1 MKLLIQILVLLPV
14 FAAQQIGVGNDF
26 VDLRCPKDHVVDNYL
41 VYYPDNEHHFFKAN
55 KFFMCIQESKLF

>member
-1 MKLLIQILVLLPV
+1 MKLLIQILLLLPV
-14 FAAQQIGVGNDF
+14 FAAQQISAGNDF

-41 VYYPDNEHHFFKAN
+41 VYYPNNVRHFFSAN